1 MCFTHKLLFS
11 IIGSCLIFFFFNY
24 TCLLENIHVDIKTL
38 TQRERERERER
49 FNLRKDFWLNFLLVI
64 NKT

>member
-1 MCFTHKLLFS
+1 MLMCFTHKLLFS
-11 IIGSCLIFFFFNY
+11 IIGSCLIFFLDY

-38 TQRERERERER
+38 TERERER